1 MYKSFKIENFRCF
14 DDFTIEPLQRINL
27 IAGQNNVGKT
37 ALLEALW
44 LHHGYHN
51 PRLGTLLAAFRGLGQ
66 FKRDEFMWDLFSE
79 FDPDKTIVLSSQDW
93 DSQSRSLRITIREH
107 PTSRISIRNGGEEEG
122 IESGLFSSMMAGQ
135 MMVGQASNEPAESA
149 VLLEY
154 TGPSGETFQAH
165 AYVEADNIRFES
177 PVGIKEP
184 GGIFLAA
191 RDRSQP
197 KVLAERLGDLE
208 VNKKET
214 RIIQILQIIEPGL
227 ESLTVRHIG
236 NVPIIYGDVGK
247 KRLIPLALMGDG
259 MGRLLGIALSIPQA
273 QDGILLV
280 DEVENGL
287 HHTVMSKVWR
297 AIADLAREYNVQI
310 FATTHSEEC
319 IRAAHRAFNASERYD
334 FALHRLERVEQA
346 IRAITFDRET
356 LDAAIEMDAEVR

>member
-79 FDPDKTIVLSSQDW
+79 FDPDKVIVLSSQDW
-93 DSQSRSLRITIREH
+93 DSQSRFLRITIREH
-107 PTSRISIRNGGEEEG
+107 PISRISVHNGGQGDGMEFPVAM
-122 IESGLFSSMMAGQ
+122 IGQ
-135 MMVGQASNEPAESA
+135 ETTEPVESA

-208 VNKKET
+208 VDKKET
-214 RIIQILQIIEPGL
+214 GIIQILQIIEPDL

-247 KRLIPLALMGDG
+247 KRLMPLALMGDG
-259 MGRLLGIALSIPQA
+259 MGRLLGIALSVPQA

-287 HHTVMSKVWR
+287 YHTVMSKVWR

-319 IRAAHRAFNASERYD
+319 IRAAHQAFNASERYD
-334 FALHRLERVEQA
+334 FALHRLERIKKV
-346 IRAITFDRET
+346 IRAVTFDRET